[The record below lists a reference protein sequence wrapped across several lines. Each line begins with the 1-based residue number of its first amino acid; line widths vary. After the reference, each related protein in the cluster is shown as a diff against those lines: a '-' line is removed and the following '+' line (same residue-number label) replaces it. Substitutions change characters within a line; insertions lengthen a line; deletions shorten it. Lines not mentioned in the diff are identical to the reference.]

1 MLGIRKMK
9 KADDVIEKKLD
20 TIVDLLKHLVA
31 LELAR
36 SGVRQTVIAK
46 QVKMA
51 TAKVGKLLVGVKRD

>member
-1 MLGIRKMK
+1 MK